1 MIDRRKLLELGLFA
15 GAAVV
20 APGAALAKAHR
31 RAAMHHAAA
40 RHGAAGHA
48 GGRLIQASRNAPL
61 PDPALPRRLAVYN
74 LHTDEH
80 IDAVYWERGAYV
92 PDALDAVN
100 HVLRDFRTGEVRV
113 IEPRLLDV
121 LSDLHA
127 ATEARGPFQLISGYR
142 SAQTNQM
149 LREQSAEVAQQSFHV
164 QGKAMDLYLDDI
176 DLARL
181 RGAAM
186 DLSRGGV
193 GYYPQSKFIHVDV
206 GPVRHWQGV

>member
-15 GAAVV
+15 GATVV

-31 RAAMHHAAA
+31 HAAP
-40 RHGAAGHA
+40 RHGSSRHAAT
-48 GGRLIQASRNAPL
+48 RLVQARAAPL
-61 PDPALPRRLAVYN
+61 PDPALPRRLAIYN

-100 HVLRDFRTGEVRV
+100 RVLRDFRTGEIRA

-121 LSDLHA
+121 LTDLHA
-127 ATEARGPFQLISGYR
+127 ATEANGPFQLISGYR
-142 SAQTNQM
+142 STQTNQM

-176 DLARL
+176 DLSRL
-181 RGAAM
+181 RNAAM

-206 GPVRHWQGV
+206 GPVRHWQGA